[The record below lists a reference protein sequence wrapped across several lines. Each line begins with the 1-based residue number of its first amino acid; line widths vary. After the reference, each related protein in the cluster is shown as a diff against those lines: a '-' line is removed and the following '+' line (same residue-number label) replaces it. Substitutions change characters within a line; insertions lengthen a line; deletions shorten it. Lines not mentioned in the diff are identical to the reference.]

1 MKEKVIIDT
10 DPGVDDALAIAF
22 GIKARLPIES
32 ICTVYGNSTLENC
45 SSNALTI
52 LELVNSDIP
61 VYCGVDKPMKGINR
75 LAQSHGDNGLGG
87 YSIETTKK
95 ISEIS
100 AIDHYQDILSRSPK
114 NEVSIIAIGPTT
126 NIGFLIE
133 KSPEL
138 VKKAKKIIVMGG
150 VFGEKG
156 NVTPYAE
163 FNVFNDPYALDSLLK
178 LSKAKVII
186 VPANICRNVT
196 FNNDVFNQIKNP
208 DLASGLSKISQV
220 YIDYYSKDTEFG
232 GFDGGVMYDLL
243 AVALEVNPSLFT
255 LQKLKVNT
263 ETEDVDKFGL
273 TEIVTGE
280 PNCEVV
286 TSVDVE
292 KLKKLYI
299 SVMNG

>member
-1 MKEKVIIDT
+1 VKEKIIIDT

-52 LELVNSDIP
+52 LEIVGSDVP
-61 VYCGVDKPMKGINR
+61 VYRGADKPLKGINR

-87 YSIETTKK
+87 FSIETTKK
-95 ISEIS
+95 ISEVL
-100 AIDHYQDILSRSPK
+100 AIDHYQDILARSEK
-114 NEVSIIAIGPTT
+114 DEVSIIAIGPTT
-126 NIGFLIE
+126 NLGLLME

-138 VKKAKKIIVMGG
+138 LEKAKKIIVMGG

-156 NVTPYAE
+156 NVTLYAE
-163 FNVFNDPYALDSLLK
+163 FNVFNDPYALDSLLRLGK
-178 LSKAKVII
+178 SKIII
-186 VPANICRNVT
+186 VPANICRKVT

-208 DLASGLSKISQV
+208 ELAAGLSKISQI
-220 YIDYYSKDTEFG
+220 YIDYYSKDKEFG

-243 AVALEVNPSLFT
+243 AVALEVDSTLFT
-255 LQKLKVNT
+255 FEKVKINV
-263 ETEDVDKFGL
+263 ETKDSDKFGL
-273 TEIVTGE
+273 TEIIPGE

-286 TSVDVE
+286 TDVDVE
-292 KLKKLYI
+292 ELKKLYI
-299 SVMNG
+299 SVMNR